1 MMASRCRR
9 FVAPVARIACRC
21 SISALTVVGMI
32 LTTACGNAGDSEK
45 SVRQFSRPAIAT
57 PLWQGA
63 PVPSIPP
70 KPRPEPEAIDVHL
83 DISAPMVGFL
93 PPASN
98 AHEPSVLRT
107 AAQNVASHL
116 TRLYGGGGVSIRWRA
131 VGHDLRDLPEM
142 PRFERTLFDGQW
154 SRLTLSIESILSDFQ
169 TGHIEAA
176 ALVTDLM
183 ATGDITGPLAVS
195 NALSDWLASDDVR
208 SGTFHVGM
216 LAARVNYRGW
226 QPAGCPERTSE
237 LGCVYN
243 ERTGAI
249 TPLANV
255 VKIPFY
261 VLVLGRDFEKVEDVI
276 ESVRRGIEELGQD
289 IEIKHE
295 ILTRKSRGFDSTMSC
310 TARKPGDHG
319 ENGTQYVLFENNMG
333 NMNCRRDETVT
344 LSCGL
349 ADRFQL
355 TSASTAFDES
365 RETSR
370 LSGAVAVRDVG
381 GQLDLDIDCAQLRNA
396 GPLKL
401 RLKDVVGEIT
411 HHWEVAWDEWSTEID
426 ELGKTLQLEGFVQEL
441 RITPD
446 SYRIELQQPLLQF
459 SAP

>member
-21 SISALTVVGMI
+21 SISALTVVGVI
-32 LTTACGNAGDSEK
+32 LTTACDNGGDGEK
-45 SVRQFSRPAIAT
+45 PVDKFSRSARAT
-57 PLWQGA
+57 PLWNGGPA
-63 PVPSIPP
+63 PSIPP
-70 KPRPEPEAIDVHL
+70 KPKPEPEAIDVHL
-83 DISAPMVGFL
+83 DISAPMAGFL

-131 VGHDLRDLPEM
+131 VGHDLRDLPGM
-142 PRFERTLFDGQW
+142 PRFERTLFDGRW

-208 SGTFHVGM
+208 SGTFHVGL
-216 LAARVNYRGW
+216 LATRANYRGW

-237 LGCVYN
+237 LGCVFN

-249 TPLANV
+249 TPLAEV
-255 VKIPFY
+255 KKIPLY
-261 VLVLGRDFEKVEDVI
+261 VLVLGKDFKKVEGVI
-276 ESVRRGIEELGQD
+276 ESVRQGIEELGKD
-289 IEIKHE
+289 LEIKHE
-295 ILTRKSRGFDSTMSC
+295 ILTRKSRGFDTTMSC
-310 TARKPGDHG
+310 IARKPGDHG
-319 ENGTQYVLFENNMG
+319 ENGSQYVLFEDNMG
-333 NMNCRRDETVT
+333 NMKCRRDESVA
-344 LSCGL
+344 LSCSLSNG
-349 ADRFQL
+349 FQL
-355 TSASTAFDES
+355 TSASTAFDGNGAMAG
-365 RETSR
+365 
-370 LSGAVAVRDVG
+370 LSGAADVRDVEG
-381 GQLDLDIDCAQLRNA
+381 RLDLDIDCAQIA

-401 RLKDVVGEIT
+401 RLNDVVGEIT

>member
-9 FVAPVARIACRC
+9 FVARFVRIPWRC
-21 SISALTVVGMI
+21 SIAVVTVVGMI
-32 LTTACGNAGDSEK
+32 LTTACDNGGNGEK
-45 SVRQFSRPAIAT
+45 PVDKFSRSARAT
-57 PLWQGA
+57 PLWHGA
-63 PVPSIPP
+63 PSPSIPP
-70 KPRPEPEAIDVHL
+70 KPKPKPEAIDVHL
-83 DISAPMVGFL
+83 DISAPMAGFL
-93 PPASN
+93 PPASS

-131 VGHDLRDLPEM
+131 VGHDLRDLPRM

-208 SGTFHVGM
+208 SGTFHVGL
-216 LAARVNYRGW
+216 LATRADYRGW

-237 LGCVYN
+237 LGCVFN

-255 VKIPFY
+255 VKIPLY
-261 VLVLGRDFEKVEDVI
+261 VLVLGKDFKKVEDVI
-276 ESVRRGIEELGQD
+276 ESVRRGIEELGKD
-289 IEIKHE
+289 LEIKHE
-295 ILTRKSRGFDSTMSC
+295 ILTRKSRGFDTTMSC
-310 TARKPGDHG
+310 IARKPSDRG
-319 ENGTQYVLFENNMG
+319 ENKPQFVLFEDNMG
-333 NMNCRRDETVT
+333 SMKCRRAETVA
-344 LSCGL
+344 LSCSLSNGF
-349 ADRFQL
+349 RL
-355 TSASTAFDES
+355 TSASTAFDGNGAMAGF
-365 RETSR
+365 
-370 LSGAVAVRDVG
+370 SGAADVRDVG
-381 GQLDLDIDCAQLRNA
+381 GRLDLDIDCAQIA

-401 RLKDVVGEIT
+401 RLNDVVGEIT